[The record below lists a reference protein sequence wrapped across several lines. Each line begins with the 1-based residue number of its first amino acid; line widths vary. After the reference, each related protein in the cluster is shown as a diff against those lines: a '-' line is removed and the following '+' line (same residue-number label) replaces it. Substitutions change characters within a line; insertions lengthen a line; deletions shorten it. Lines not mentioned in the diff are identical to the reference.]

1 MPFIAGTVSL
11 VALAIMAR
19 KRQLDVSF
27 FTGPL
32 GLAFLY
38 PVVGLIATLS
48 SPDRPQSLYWA
59 GSYISVPIVLW
70 AIGHGSDKLE
80 RVRRTIDL
88 TWLIMVFASMALIA
102 YSFLNLDLANAI
114 AHPSILEQCQFGKAW
129 FTDSSGLLRST
140 GVGRYGAVAALV
152 AIGGIAY
159 GRWRLVWGIVL
170 LAAVLLLLSSGA
182 RSSFVAF
189 VGASLLMVLLYGGW
203 KAFLIAPLTTLLIL
217 LVLFFTDVSGT
228 ILNECLLRSDE
239 SHAPKQVEPDTLSVS
254 VITQTDSIV
263 SIKPIG
269 VPAEST
275 PVPATSTTTVGV
287 PAEPTPVPATS
298 TATIGV
304 PTEPTPV
311 PATSTAIIVPNSST
325 GSTNLIKMTAGS
337 PISFSGRTD
346 VWREALGLVKK
357 SPLIGYGFNA
367 DRILLDAH
375 IHNAFIH
382 SLIQTG
388 ALGTLPLVCGIVFAW
403 FLFLKTVRHLRDF
416 SKRHS
421 TRIVLA
427 GGMLAF
433 FSIRSIAESS
443 GAFFGIDWLVLAP
456 VLLYLSVVSRSEDA
470 KAMQTSSRELGE

>member
-1 MPFIAGTVSL
+1 LLPFIAGTVSL

-275 PVPATSTTTVGV
+275 PVPATSTTTV
-287 PAEPTPVPATS
+287 
-298 TATIGV
+298 
-304 PTEPTPV
+304 
-311 PATSTAIIVPNSST
+311 
-325 GSTNLIKMTAGS
+325 
-337 PISFSGRTD
+337 
-346 VWREALGLVKK
+346 
-357 SPLIGYGFNA
+357 
-367 DRILLDAH
+367 
-375 IHNAFIH
+375 
-382 SLIQTG
+382 
-388 ALGTLPLVCGIVFAW
+388 
-403 FLFLKTVRHLRDF
+403 
-416 SKRHS
+416 
-421 TRIVLA
+421 
-427 GGMLAF
+427 
-433 FSIRSIAESS
+433 
-443 GAFFGIDWLVLAP
+443 
-456 VLLYLSVVSRSEDA
+456 
-470 KAMQTSSRELGE
+470 